1 MTQPTNTFDTYD
13 AVGNRED
20 LQDKIYMVSPEKTP
34 VMSAGRRFK
43 ATAKFH
49 EWQRDSLATPNKDN
63 AVIEGDDRTGT
74 ALTPTDRVGN
84 YAQLF
89 DKVAV
94 VTSSQK
100 KSNSAGRS
108 DEMKYQIA
116 TKAIPELKRDIEAML
131 ISNNAAVA
139 GNSTT
144 ARKSAGI
151 GTMVYTNASHGTGTP
166 NGSTTAHTS
175 GAATTAP
182 VVCGTLRAFAE
193 SQIKTV
199 MQGIYTNSGEMPSF
213 VSLTPSH
220 KSGFSAFTGIATSRY
235 QVGKGKG
242 EQTRIIGGA
251 DIYVSDFGELTI
263 VPNYVQATAS
273 PNTVL
278 ILNPEHYGVAY
289 FQDFAT
295 EPLAKTGHTDKEMV
309 KAEVL
314 AVVTSQTAQGKVADL
329 TA

>member
-1 MTQPTNTFDTYD
+1 MAQPTNTFDSYD

-63 AVIEGDDRTGT
+63 AVIEGDERSGT
-74 ALTPTDRVGN
+74 ALTATERVGN
-84 YAQLF
+84 YMQLF

-94 VTSSQK
+94 VTTSQQASK
-100 KSNSAGRS
+100 AAGRS
-108 DEMKYQIA
+108 SEMKYQIA
-116 TKAIPELKRDIEAML
+116 EKAIPELKRDIEAML

-144 ARKSAGI
+144 ARKSAGL
-151 GTMVYTNASHGTGTP
+151 GTMIFSNTSHGTGTP
-166 NGSTTAHTS
+166 NGSTTSHTS

-182 VVCGTLRAFAE
+182 VASGTLRAFSETLLKAVLA
-193 SQIKTV
+193 S
-199 MQGIYTNSGEMPSF
+199 IYTNSGEQPSLIS
-213 VSLTPSH
+213 VTPSH
-220 KSGFSAFTGIATSRY
+220 KQTFSGFSGIAVNRF
-235 QVGKGKG
+235 QVNGRKQGV
-242 EQTRIIGGA
+242 IVGGA
-251 DIYVSDFGELTI
+251 DVYMGDFGELTI

-273 PNTVL
+273 PNTAL
-278 ILNPEHYGVAY
+278 ILNTEQYGVA
-289 FQDFAT
+289 FLQGFKT

-309 KAEVL
+309 SAEVC
-314 AVVTSQTAQGKVADL
+314 AVITSEKACGKVADL